1 MHRCKKYCFM
11 KRRDS
16 IKAILVGTVASSVL
30 VDACKTA
37 DEKAT
42 TAATPASTID
52 RTKEEAEIEAKLM
65 AETFFTKHEMATIAV
80 LSDIIIPKDD
90 VSGSATEA
98 GVPDFIEFIV
108 KDMPQ
113 HQTPMRGGLRWLDLE
128 SSKRFEK
135 AFVDCD
141 SKQQI
146 AIVDDI
152 AYPEKAKP
160 EMKQGVAFF
169 NLMRNLTATGFYTSQ
184 IGVKDLGY
192 MGNTPNQWNGV
203 PDDVLKQY
211 GLAYTEKELKECI
224 SYDKAS

>member
-1 MHRCKKYCFM
+1 M